1 MFTHCVG
8 KNIPGDTKT
17 FQYNYLQMLC
27 AANQC
32 FRQRNFGPGLPQ
44 FTRDWRSAKLLAMC
58 VVAVCMQVG
67 GFAAPQACVR
77 FIVTRPRTTAP
88 LYNVSPSGQWWFR
101 RLTVRRF
108 LSKRKKSRNDKIRY
122 VKLEEPIL
130 VITANQIQ
138 NARFALN
145 LRIIVRTYSIVINI

>member
-1 MFTHCVG
+1 
-8 KNIPGDTKT
+8 
-17 FQYNYLQMLC
+17 MLC

-32 FRQRNFGPGLPQ
+32 FRQRNFGPGLPQFTRDWRSAKLLAMCVVAVCMQVQRNFGPGLPQ

-88 LYNVSPSGQWWFR
+88 LYNVSPNG
-101 RLTVRRF
+101 
-108 LSKRKKSRNDKIRY
+108 
-122 VKLEEPIL
+122 
-130 VITANQIQ
+130 
-138 NARFALN
+138 
-145 LRIIVRTYSIVINI
+145 